1 MSDNEYNIKN
11 CQTVAGVPNEIN
23 ICTRQ
28 DTTGRSIEKIKADDN
43 DYIKGISS
51 VRRGNKKEKNQLIK
65 EIEDDDGWDD
75 YEPKQELEDLDGFKK
90 HIRKVHKKWVNP
102 QTIKAAIKKHD
113 KYNYKQQLCEGLEKC
128 ERADPPL
135 PDKPPTPPTNKEVGD
150 F

>member
-11 CQTVAGVPNEIN
+11 CQTEAGVSNKLN

-28 DTTGRSIEKIKADDN
+28 DTTGRSIEKLKADNN
-43 DYIKGISS
+43 DYIKGFQALEEGI
-51 VRRGNKKEKNQLIK
+51 RKKKNQLIK
-65 EIEDDDGWDD
+65 ECENDDGWDD
-75 YEPKQELEDLDGFKK
+75 HKPKQELEDLDGFKK

-150 F
+150 I